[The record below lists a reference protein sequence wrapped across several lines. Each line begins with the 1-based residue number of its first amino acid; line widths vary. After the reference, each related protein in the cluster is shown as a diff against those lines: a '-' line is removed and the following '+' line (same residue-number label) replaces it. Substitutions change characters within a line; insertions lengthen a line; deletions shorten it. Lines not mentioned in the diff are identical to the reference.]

1 MKKLMFL
8 FVAIMLNASGM
19 YSENYIKYNCK
30 RSYSEMAEISDEGSR
45 SKKMRENNN
54 SEMSLDSYENFN
66 RKMSYSEI
74 TEGSSE
80 DIQREKG
87 KEIIYEGN
95 VETDKISYQEI
106 FSKIEALRQE
116 IMKPSSV
123 NSHKSQKEK
132 RERLLEKIKRKKQKK
147 NSRIEE
153 LQNQNLFLKSK
164 IEELT
169 KQIEEIKREKLRL
182 RNLEEQNFSD
192 NNLSPRSRKLDK
204 KKKQLYDLYEKN
216 RDMLAYY
223 RAYSPLKK
231 LVIKSE
237 DLVNIPI
244 EILEFPKLKEIV
256 ILGDLSQSQKNR
268 NKLSDLISK
277 ASHLEVL
284 KFR

>member
-1 MKKLMFL
+1 MC
-8 FVAIMLNASGM
+8 
-19 YSENYIKYNCK
+19 SENYVRHDHK
-30 RSYSEMAEISDEGSR
+30 RSFSEMSEISDKSNR
-45 SKKMRENNN
+45 SKKTREDNC
-54 SEMSLDSYENFN
+54 SEMSLDNYENFN
-66 RKMSYSEI
+66 RKRSYSEI
-74 TEGSSE
+74 TESSYE
-80 DIQREKG
+80 DMQSEKG
-87 KEIIYEGN
+87 KEIICEDN
-95 VETDKISYQEI
+95 REVRKVSYQDI
-106 FSKIEALRQE
+106 FSKIAELRQQ
-116 IMKPSSV
+116 IMKSSSV

-132 RERLLEKIKRKKQKK
+132 KEHLLEKIKRKKQKQ

-169 KQIEEIKREKLRL
+169 KQIEKVKREKLRS
-182 RNLEEQNFSD
+182 RNLEEQNFDD
-192 NNLSPRSRKLDK
+192 NNLSSQNRKLDK
-204 KKKQLYDLYEKN
+204 KKKQLSDLYKKN

-231 LVIKSE
+231 LVIKAE

-256 ILGDLSQSQKNR
+256 ILGDLGQSQKNR

-277 ASHLEVL
+277 APHLEVL

>member
-1 MKKLMFL
+1 
-8 FVAIMLNASGM
+8 MLNASGM
-19 YSENYIKYNCK
+19 CSENYIKYNYK
-30 RSYSEMAEISDEGSR
+30 RSYSEMSGISEEGSR
-45 SKKMRENNN
+45 SKRTREDSN

-66 RKMSYSEI
+66 RKRSYSEI

-87 KEIIYEGN
+87 EEIIYGN
-95 VETDKISYQEI
+95 NREVGKVSYQEI
-106 FSKIEALRQE
+106 FSKIEELRQE

-123 NSHKSQKEK
+123 SSHKSKKEK
-132 RERLLEKIKRKKQKK
+132 RGRLLEKIKRKKQKK

-169 KQIEEIKREKLRL
+169 KQIEEVKREKLRL
-182 RNLEEQNFSD
+182 RNLKEQNFDD
-192 NNLSPRSRKLDK
+192 NNLSPRSRELDK
-204 KKKQLYDLYEKN
+204 KKKQISDLYEKN
-216 RDMLAYY
+216 RDILAYY

-237 DLVNIPI
+237 DLINIPI

-256 ILGDLSQSQKNR
+256 ILGDLGQSRKNR